1 MAGARALRPA
11 LAAPAELAFGRAT
24 EHQSIDPHF
33 SQTGPNN
40 ATASGVF
47 ERLVAFDA
55 RLQLHPSLATSW
67 KLLDPLNWQVTLR
80 PGVRFHDG
88 SPMTPEDVLYSLERV
103 KHIVRSPAPWTHAV
117 TNVASTE
124 IVDAHTIRIRTGA
137 PTPLLMEQVGLIYI
151 VPAKLGASAGNEE
164 FNSGRAAIGTGPYR
178 FKSWTP
184 GDRMVMEANP
194 NWWGGAPEFS
204 RITLRF
210 IPNAAAR
217 VAALLSGQV
226 DLIDSVAP
234 ADAANLERNPDITL
248 FSSPT
253 NRIIYLG
260 VDAARDVS
268 PFVTGADGK
277 PLDPNPLRDVRVRHA
292 LSMMINREAITSR
305 VLTGAAVPAGQIVPE
320 GEGGWSS
327 DLPPTT
333 YDPAA
338 AKALLAE
345 AGFPNGFN
353 LTLHSSSDRYP
364 GDGQVAQAV
373 GQMFARGGLRVQ
385 VEVVPYNV
393 YAAAATARKYS
404 LFLFGWS
411 SSTGNSSEA
420 LRSVLATHDPANGMG
435 ALNRARYSNAT
446 FDRTL
451 KQAMSEFDE
460 GKRNLLLAQATQIA
474 MGDYALLPLYWQKAI
489 WAARPGVKFDANMS
503 EDSSVF
509 FAHRRG

>member
-1 MAGARALRPA
+1 
-11 LAAPAELAFGRAT
+11 
-24 EHQSIDPHF
+24 
-33 SQTGPNN
+33 
-40 ATASGVF
+40 
-47 ERLVAFDA
+47 
-55 RLQLHPSLATSW
+55 
-67 KLLDPLNWQVTLR
+67 
-80 PGVRFHDG
+80 
-88 SPMTPEDVLYSLERV
+88 
-103 KHIVRSPAPWTHAV
+103 
-117 TNVASTE
+117 
-124 IVDAHTIRIRTGA
+124 
-137 PTPLLMEQVGLIYI
+137 MEQVGLIYI
-151 VPAKLGASAGNEE
+151 VPVKLGASAGNEE

-194 NWWGGAPEFS
+194 DWWGGTPEFS

-210 IPNAAAR
+210 IANAAAR

-234 ADAANLERNPDITL
+234 ADAASLERNPDITL

-260 VDAARDVS
+260 VDSARGVT

-277 PLDPNPLRDVRVRHA
+277 PLDPNPLRDVRVRKA
-292 LSMMINREAITSR
+292 LSQMINRDAITSR

-320 GEGGWSS
+320 GEGGWSAK
-327 DLPPTT
+327 LPPTA

-345 AGFPNGFN
+345 AGFPNGFS

-364 GDGQVAQAV
+364 GDAQVAQAI
-373 GQMFARGGLRVQ
+373 GQMFARGGLRVN
-385 VEVVPYNV
+385 VEVVPYSV

-435 ALNRARYSNAT
+435 ALNRARYSNAG
-446 FDRTL
+446 FDQTL

-460 GKRNLLLAQATQIA
+460 AKRNLLLAQATQIA
-474 MGDYALLPLYWQKAI
+474 MDDYALLPLYWQKAI
-489 WAARPGVKFDANMS
+489 WAARPGIAFDANMS

-509 FAHRRG
+509 FAHRRS